1 MLTSIQL
8 ETQLEKLETTRTS
21 EARSVRNVDRTV
33 KDLQSQIERRE
44 KSTQLLSEDLNKA
57 REKISGLLTTIDE
70 LQATD
75 SSSQLAAKR
84 AERELREEK
93 ERVLRLERELEGW
106 KGMRLERGSVQRS
119 NTLAALSDDGRSN
132 RASSIGPPGGGYSGV
147 RTNGDHLDVPQRKM
161 SFTKGF
167 L

>member
-1 MLTSIQL
+1 M
-8 ETQLEKLETTRTS
+8 
-21 EARSVRNVDRTV
+21 RNVDRTV

-44 KSTQLLSEDLNKA
+44 KSTQLLSDDLNKS
-57 REKISGLLTTIDE
+57 RDKIGSLLATIDE

-93 ERVLRLERELEGW
+93 EKVLRLERELEGW
-106 KGMRLERGSVQRS
+106 KGLRHERNSVQRS
-119 NTLAALSDDGRSN
+119 GTLAALSDDGRS
-132 RASSIGPPGGGYSGV
+132 RRGSSIGPPGGGYAGV
-147 RTNGDHLDVPQRKM
+147 RTNGDLLDVPQRRP